1 MWADKNDSLS
11 AADKKIYDVEA
22 LKEQLIAL
30 RLQRMDVR
38 KQRALIQKDVEELE
52 EAIKPLKQQYNI
64 FTQLNELRFAVDEDQ
79 SGGGND
85 DGGDCKEEDAV
96 ATGAVSGPAKL
107 ADSRFKLLDRKLE
120 VQMLNQDIKSVL
132 GTLEKTALELEAL
145 IYPLEKEAKS
155 AQESLGNIP
164 EILCSTAEEID
175 AKIGDCVEAR
185 LLAKSAAQQD
195 AVEAERKKMSMASD
209 ILRARETLSML
220 MDERECMK
228 QAGERVSRA
237 FLSEQATIRKLTEQ
251 SNELRERVG
260 QYHNGRG
267 WETEA
272 FVGIVGSVHG
282 RIEKQL
288 IGKALLP
295 WTPLDKIN
303 KLSNIEL
310 SSISE
315 EKEMDIGDNDDD
327 NKGKGNGNT
336 RLVNFTEFCR
346 ICDLIV
352 NVNENENQRT
362 YHK

>member
-38 KQRALIQKDVEELE
+38 KQRALLQKDVDELE
-52 EAIKPLKQQYNI
+52 EAITPLKQQYNI
-64 FTQLNELRFAVDEDQ
+64 LTQLNELRFAVDEDQ
-79 SGGGND
+79 SDGGND
-85 DGGDCKEEDAV
+85 DGGGGKEDDA
-96 ATGAVSGPAKL
+96 AAAPAAAAVSGPAKL

-120 VQMLNQDIKSVL
+120 VQILNQDIKSVL

-145 IYPLEKEAKS
+145 IYPLEKEAKG

-228 QAGERVSRA
+228 QAGERVRRA

-251 SNELRERVG
+251 SIELRERVG

-272 FVGIVGSVHG
+272 FVGVVGSVHG
-282 RIEKQL
+282 RLEKHL
-288 IGKALLP
+288 VGKALLP
-295 WTPLDKIN
+295 WTPLEKIN
-303 KLSNIEL
+303 MLSNIEL
-310 SSISE
+310 SE
-315 EKEMDIGDNDDD
+315 EKEMDIGDD
-327 NKGKGNGNT
+327 NKGGNGNT

-352 NVNENENQRT
+352 NVNENDNQRT